1 MTAGAASAILSVLEN
16 HGGEM
21 PVLPDDPPPIPRE
34 TMLDIRRAAIALV
47 QALSRACDVPGVT
60 VDPKAEKP
68 GFRRK

>member
-1 MTAGAASAILSVLEN
+1 
-16 HGGEM
+16 M